1 MREQARWVERVQ
13 CVRPR
18 VGWPLA
24 AALEC
29 ALSRRRRALRVRC
42 VPVHPPVGMRVL
54 CGACGET
61 RGACTLASMSAPKSL
76 PSMMVRLIAP
86 MLVSVVT

>member
-18 VGWPLA
+18 EGWPLA

-76 PSMMVRLIAP
+76 PSMMVLLMAP

>member
-1 MREQARWVERVQ
+1 M
-13 CVRPR
+13 
-18 VGWPLA
+18 A

-29 ALSRRRRALRVRC
+29 ALSRRRRALRARVRC
-42 VPVHPPVGMRVL
+42 VPVHLPVGMRVL
-54 CGACGET
+54 CGACGGT
-61 RGACTLASMSAPKSL
+61 RGAGTLASMSAPKSL

>member
-18 VGWPLA
+18 EGWPLA

-29 ALSRRRRALRVRC
+29 ALWVRC

-54 CGACGET
+54 CGACGGT
-61 RGACTLASMSAPKSL
+61 RGAGTLASMSAPKSL